1 MFLCHYNIHRILSGL
16 LKTFV
21 ISVFSLPQASG
32 ETQKEGDF
40 QASFIYFLSFL
51 EKEERLYIYKK
62 KFKKEKKDFI

>member
-1 MFLCHYNIHRILSGL
+1 MPLQYIHRILSGL

-51 EKEERLYIYKK
+51 EKEERLFYQ
-62 KFKKEKKDFI
+62 EKKD